1 MQFRGLLIFVV
12 VVVSAILGLVAESL
26 AQEPRRIALVIG
38 NNDYESVPKLQKAV
52 NDADAVAARLNEIG
66 FQVTVAKDIG
76 RRAMSRAVLEFEKNI
91 QEGDLALF
99 YYAGHGFA
107 ISGQNFLLPVDI
119 APAGPGEEALVKDES
134 FLADDLTDRLQR
146 AGAKT
151 VVLVLDACRDNPFAQ
166 PGRRSLGGQAGLS
179 RMAPSEG
186 VFVLF
191 SAGIG
196 QSALDRL
203 SDNDNNANS
212 VFTRQFLK
220 ELSKPN
226 LSIVDIAKATQVSVR
241 DLAAQ
246 IGHLQTPAYYDQII
260 GTVMLN
266 PNAAAAA
273 QSRGGIQGFQEGQTV
288 ALLPRIDP
296 APKAG
301 KQNPIASFSRSNAGW
316 TVSIS
321 LPEPAIQFGYRIGE
335 DGEFVD
341 TGLASNI
348 DRETGR
354 PMPVTWFSLPPDQP
368 AGNLYVTWRDKRG
381 EEAGVFP
388 IRFDPDDELKTGQK
402 QILEQLWTAWVSF
415 REYNGLLVYFSH
427 LVSYRCGI
435 EKIEYTLDNSD
446 KIETWQLPPC
456 DAGDP
461 HRMPENAKIY
471 RELPK
476 KTKTMQ
482 VVVTYFDG
490 TRSPVRNFN
499 VKF

>member
-1 MQFRGLLIFVV
+1 MQFRSFSIFVV
-12 VVVSAILGLVAESL
+12 VLATAILGSL
-26 AQEPRRIALVIG
+26 AGSQAQEPRRIALVIG

-66 FQVTVAKDIG
+66 FQVTVATNIG

-91 QEGDLALF
+91 REGDLALF

-119 APAGPGEEALVKDES
+119 AAAGPGEEALVKDES
-134 FLADDLTDRLQR
+134 FLADDLADRLQR

-166 PGRRSLGGQAGLS
+166 PGKRSLGGQAGLS

-203 SDNDNNANS
+203 SDNDSDKNS
-212 VFTRQFLK
+212 VFTRQFLV
-220 ELSKPN
+220 ELSRPN
-226 LSIVDIAKATQVSVR
+226 QSIVDIAKATQISVR

-260 GTVMLN
+260 GTVTLN

-273 QSRGGIQGFQEGQTV
+273 QTRGGIQGFQEGQTV
-288 ALLPRIDP
+288 ALLPRLDP

-301 KQNPIASFSRSNAGW
+301 KQNPIANFSRSNAGW

-321 LPEPAIQFGYRIGE
+321 LPEPAVQFGYRIGE
-335 DGEFVD
+335 GGDFVD
-341 TGLASNI
+341 TGLTNNI

-354 PMPVTWFSLPPDQP
+354 PMPITWFSLPDDQP
-368 AGNLYVTWRDKRG
+368 AGTLYVTWRDKRG

-388 IRFDPDDELKTGQK
+388 IRFDPDGELKSGQK

-435 EKIEYTLDNSD
+435 DKIEYTLDNGD
-446 KIETWQLPPC
+446 KIETWELPPC
-456 DAGDP
+456 DPADP
-461 HRMPENAKIY
+461 LRMPENAKIY
-471 RELPK
+471 RDLPK
-476 KTKTMQ
+476 KTKSMQ
-482 VVVTYFDG
+482 VVVTYYDG